1 MDMAQEP
8 DELDRMVT
16 ELFIAWKE
24 DIESVPQP
32 ILVTDE
38 EAVEIIAA
46 AALRIKRKG
55 FPSKKIPRKS

>member
-1 MDMAQEP
+1 MDMSRKP

-16 ELFIAWKE
+16 ELFLAWKE

-46 AALRIKRKG
+46 ATLRIKRKG
-55 FPSKKIPRKS
+55 FPQKKIPRKS